1 MKNDNIIQILN
12 LNDMKNVQ
20 IINKQF
26 KNWFDLS
33 GLHAILGQEVRQF
46 ATLKQS
52 HNGAYLNELTII
64 NFSMIVI
71 IVTLLNICKVYK
83 NDIKVLIKCVFW
95 SFIFLPF
102 HSIYSMINRM
112 TPMELKKETLGM
124 CRENACLMFKKKIF
138 L

>member
-1 MKNDNIIQILN
+1 M
-12 LNDMKNVQ
+12 
-20 IINKQF
+20 
-26 KNWFDLS
+26 S

-102 HSIYSMINRM
+102 QYDQQNDANGAEKGNSRDV
-112 TPMELKKETLGM
+112 
-124 CRENACLMFKKKIF
+124 
-138 L
+138 